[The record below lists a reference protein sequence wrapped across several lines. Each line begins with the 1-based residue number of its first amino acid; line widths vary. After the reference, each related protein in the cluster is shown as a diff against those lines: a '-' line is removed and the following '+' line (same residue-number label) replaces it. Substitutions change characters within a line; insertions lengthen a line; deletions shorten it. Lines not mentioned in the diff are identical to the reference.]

1 MKQTYFVL
9 ALTIITSTLV
19 GFYSL
24 QANWS
29 PSTATP
35 PGNNVPPPINTGT
48 SSQEK
53 DGALAVGGLAVF
65 GATYIQGASTS
76 EMFDGSVTLEVEGKI
91 GADAYCD
98 ENGENCVNTLGQVVT
113 GDQDYGASL
122 VAGWPDMILCNTYTN
137 VYPGVL
143 GNPPR
148 TGAPYQTASDVVF
161 HRDSQRI
168 SGNRF
173 IYRDIDGG
181 QLVFNIDGTSV
192 GGGGAFNLPGE
203 CTGKSLTQLSSEGR
217 TYAYGVSRFNYVSNV
232 RYIAGG
238 HALTQAMINAGIPGI
253 AHAGNSSI
261 GHRANEMAW
270 VCNYF
275 HPGSTVVG
283 SRQGAYSSPSDNGI
297 HLLNASGTWQRF
309 GASAYNSR
317 IDGLY
322 CRLAS

>member
-53 DGALAVGGLAVF
+53 DGSLAVGGLAVF

-98 ENGENCVNTLGQVVT
+98 ENGQNCVNTLGQLVT
-113 GDQDYGASL
+113 GDQDYGAAL
-122 VAGWPDMILCNTYTN
+122 VAGWPDMIMCNTYN
-137 VYPGVL
+137 ASGVL
-143 GNPPR
+143 IERDEVLHR
-148 TGAPYQTASDVVF
+148 TTHQINLNRVSYSN
-161 HRDSQRI
+161 RSSQI
-168 SGNRF
+168 F
-173 IYRDIDGG
+173 Y
-181 QLVFNIDGTSV
+181 NIDGTYNTGAGPV
-192 GGGGAFNLPGE
+192 GQGFCGRALNE
-203 CTGKSLTQLSSEGR
+203 LSAEGR
-217 TYAYGVSRFNYVSNV
+217 TFAYDASTYNFVANV
-232 RYIAGG
+232 RYIVGG
-238 HALTQAMINAGIPGI
+238 HALTKTLQDAGVPGI
-253 AHAGNSSI
+253 AHWSVSSI
-261 GHRANEMAW
+261 GHRTAEMAW

-275 HPGSTVVG
+275 YPGSTVVG
-283 SRQGAYSSPSDNGI
+283 SRRGAYDSPSDNGI
-297 HLLNASGTWQRF
+297 HLLNASGTWQRY